1 MVIVNR
7 YDNLMEKAKKL
18 RNKIE
23 RRTTKDNARVEKM
36 QSKIAQIKYKKTVY
50 CQNINNKLKD
60 TNSLISNERDRIEQ
74 DKIAFEYE
82 NPLQVKKK

>member
-23 RRTTKDNARVEKM
+23 RRTTKDNAKVEKL
-36 QSKIAQIKYKKTVY
+36 QTKISQIKYKKTVY

>member
-7 YDNLMEKAKKL
+7 YDKLMEKAKKL

-23 RRTTKDNARVEKM
+23 HRTTKDNARVEKL

>member
-1 MVIVNR
+1 MVINR
-7 YDNLMEKAKKL
+7 YDKLMEKAKKL

-36 QSKIAQIKYKKTVY
+36 QSKISQIKYKKTVY

>member
-1 MVIVNR
+1 MVINR
-7 YDNLMEKAKKL
+7 YDKLMEKAKKL

-36 QSKIAQIKYKKTVY
+36 QSKISQIKYKKTVY

-74 DKIAFEYE
+74 DKIAF
-82 NPLQVKKK
+82 

>member
-23 RRTTKDNARVEKM
+23 RRTTKDNARVEKL
-36 QSKIAQIKYKKTVY
+36 QTKISQIKYKKTVY

-82 NPLQVKKK
+82 NQLQVKKK

>member
-23 RRTTKDNARVEKM
+23 RRTTKDNARVEKL
-36 QSKIAQIKYKKTVY
+36 QSKIAQIKYKKTIY

-74 DKIAFEYE
+74 DKIAFECE

>member
-23 RRTTKDNARVEKM
+23 RRTTKDNARVEKL
-36 QSKIAQIKYKKTVY
+36 QTKISQIKYKKTVY

-60 TNSLISNERDRIEQ
+60 TNSLLSNERDRIEQ
-74 DKIAFEYE
+74 DKIAFECE

>member
-7 YDNLMEKAKKL
+7 YDKLMEKAKKL

-23 RRTTKDNARVEKM
+23 RRTTKDNARVEKL
-36 QSKIAQIKYKKTVY
+36 QSKISQIKYKKTVY

>member
-7 YDNLMEKAKKL
+7 YDKLMEKAKKL

-23 RRTTKDNARVEKM
+23 RRTTKDNARVEKL

-82 NPLQVKKK
+82 NSLQVKKK

>member
-23 RRTTKDNARVEKM
+23 RRTTKDNAKVEKL
-36 QSKIAQIKYKKTVY
+36 QTKISQIKYKKTVY

-82 NPLQVKKK
+82 NLLQVKKK

>member
-23 RRTTKDNARVEKM
+23 RRTTRDNARVEKL
-36 QSKIAQIKYKKTVY
+36 QTKISQIKYKKTVY

-74 DKIAFEYE
+74 DKIEFECE
-82 NPLQVKKK
+82 SPLQVKKK

>member
-7 YDNLMEKAKKL
+7 YDKLMEKAKKL

-23 RRTTKDNARVEKM
+23 RRTTKDNARVEKL